1 MNMVHNGAGPDVLA
15 SSVNLMYELCGNTNV
30 PKPKLLSMIAP
41 ATTNNCFTHLDSR
54 QRYCHLV
61 SEE

>member
-30 PKPKLLSMIAP
+30 P
-41 ATTNNCFTHLDSR
+41 
-54 QRYCHLV
+54 
-61 SEE
+61 